1 VVEAAGAALSD
12 VVSLRIHVVDY
23 RPERAEAV
31 AGPFQDFFSPGWAPA
46 TTWIGVAALADP
58 RFLIEV
64 EATAVFD

>member
-12 VVSLRIHVVDY
+12 VASLRIQAVDY
-23 RPERAEAV
+23 RP
-31 AGPFQDFFSPGWAPA
+31 
-46 TTWIGVAALADP
+46 DP

>member
-1 VVEAAGAALSD
+1 MPRRVAVIGAALSD

-31 AGPFQDFFSPGWAPA
+31 AGPFQDFFSPA

-58 RFLIEV
+58 RFLLEV